1 MLRLVRLEPVGDLFL
16 GVNGFKS
23 LKAAGLDLNT
33 GLPWKSAWLSVQ
45 LLAFQFQFSGKSLKN
60 LGPKLTFDGRGRL
73 EIDWS
78 RSLSQW

>member
-1 MLRLVRLEPVGDLFL
+1 MLRLVRLEPVGDLL

-45 LLAFQFQFSGKSLKN
+45 LLAFQFAIFGKVFEN
-60 LGPKLTFDGRGRL
+60 LGPTLTFWL
-73 EIDWS
+73 P
-78 RSLSQW
+78 RST